1 MRLRCVVLFAI
12 YSFGLIIL
20 LDAKCAL
27 EDKSKEL
34 QFLKQYEV
42 AEKEWK
48 YQDCDENNFVELTYP
63 PLVNLKRRL
72 LEANLTRFFLFDNST
87 GRYNTSKLDPN
98 YLVTLWRE
106 QQIIV
111 VYGECQVASKLL
123 ISVAKFMV
131 LGLMNDELINNGE
144 SIITME
150 GVDILWEN
158 TQEFTGDEKERL
170 LNQIKGI
177 FENFVTDVLLCLV
190 LDSKHC

>member
-170 LNQIKGI
+170 LNQIKVEMTIMLGLPGNKC
-177 FENFVTDVLLCLV
+177 F
-190 LDSKHC
+190 